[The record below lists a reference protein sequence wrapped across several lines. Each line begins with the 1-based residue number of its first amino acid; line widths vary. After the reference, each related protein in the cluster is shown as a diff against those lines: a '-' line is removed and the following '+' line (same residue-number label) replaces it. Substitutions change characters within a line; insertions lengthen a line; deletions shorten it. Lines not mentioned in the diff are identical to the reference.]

1 MPLTKSSSPEAIAAN
16 IKREIS
22 AGRPQK
28 QAVAISMSTARKAA
42 NDSGNMAKVR
52 SLSQATAGG
61 SKRVHTTQRSDIG
74 GGGAYGGS
82 YKKG

>member
-1 MPLTKSSSPEAIAAN
+1 MPLTRSSSPEAIAAN

-28 QAVAISMSTARKAA
+28 QSVAIAMSTARKAA
-42 NDSGNMAKVR
+42 KDSGNMAKVKA
-52 SLSQATAGG
+52 LSQSNSGG
-61 SKRVHTTQRSDIG
+61 SKRTHTTQRSDMG
-74 GGGAYGGS
+74 TGGAYGGS